1 MRFAVALPWWGYA
14 SAFGAALVLGWLAY
28 ARVPVKLTT
37 GKRLELSALR
47 ALTLTLLILILLR
60 PIVMVPPAA
69 ANNSLLPILVD
80 VSRSMRLK
88 DDGGAPRI
96 ERAQAM
102 VKDLQA
108 QLGREYRLELL
119 TFGDALT
126 SLTDVDRL
134 AATARR
140 SDLSGAIADL
150 AERHRHDRLAGVI
163 VLSDGGD
170 TASQEAGEGR
180 AIAAPVMTVGIGN
193 ADPPRDRQ
201 PDDGRAA
208 PAWGLDRR

>member
-37 GKRLELSALR
+37 GKRLRLSALR
-47 ALTLTLLILILLR
+47 ALTLPLLIVILLR

-88 DDGGAPRI
+88 DSDGPPRI
-96 ERAQAM
+96 ERAQAI

-108 QLGREYRLELL
+108 ELGKEYRIELL
-119 TFGDALT
+119 TFGEALT
-126 SLTDVDRL
+126 AATDVDRL

-150 AERHRHDRLAGVI
+150 AERHPASPGMGGGESGRSAG
-163 VLSDGGD
+163 
-170 TASQEAGEGR
+170 
-180 AIAAPVMTVGIGN
+180 
-193 ADPPRDRQ
+193 
-201 PDDGRAA
+201 
-208 PAWGLDRR
+208 

>member
-1 MRFAVALPWWGYA
+1 MRFAVTLPWWGYA

-37 GKRLELSALR
+37 GKRLGLSALR
-47 ALTLTLLILILLR
+47 ALTLTLLIVILLR

-88 DDGGAPRI
+88 DPSTPLGAGVDGPPRI

-102 VKDLQA
+102 VRDLQA
-108 QLGREYRLELL
+108 ELGKEYRVELL
-119 TFGDALT
+119 SFGDALAAV
-126 SLTDVDRL
+126 TDVDRL

-163 VLSDGGD
+163 VLSDGGE
-170 TASQEAGEGR
+170 TAAQE
-180 AIAAPVMTVGIGN
+180 
-193 ADPPRDRQ
+193 
-201 PDDGRAA
+201 RAA
-208 PAWGLDRR
+208 GRGIPA